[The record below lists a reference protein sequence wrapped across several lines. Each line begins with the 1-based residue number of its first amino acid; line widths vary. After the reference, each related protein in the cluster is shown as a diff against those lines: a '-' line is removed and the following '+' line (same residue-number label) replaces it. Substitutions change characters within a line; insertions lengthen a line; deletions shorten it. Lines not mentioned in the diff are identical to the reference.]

1 MPLCD
6 DNKLLYCD
14 GNDAKGHASIYQ
26 LNNYLPLKHRNLDYI
41 YGLWYGFIQ
50 ATESPFLKR

>member
-6 DNKLLYCD
+6 DNKLLGCH
-14 GNDAKGHASIYQ
+14 GNEGHASIYQ

-41 YGLWYGFIQ
+41 YGL
-50 ATESPFLKR
+50 